1 MEKVALLSL
10 IIEWQKIV
18 SENMG
23 IVRSYQNDLL
33 DIMGSK
39 PIKIITGFRRSGKS
53 FLVQKTLA
61 SLIADQ
67 KVDPKNVLYLNFED
81 FRLSTIYNA
90 ECLNDAVQLFMN
102 EIAKPGRLILV
113 FDEIQL
119 VQGWDKLVRTLYEKH
134 RNMDIVITGSNSEL
148 LSSELGSNLAGR
160 FISLEILPFDFK
172 EFLCLR
178 NIKIATSME
187 YLENEAEIETLF
199 SEYLQYGGLPEVSSI
214 QTASAKQSYLQGVVS
229 KVILDDIV
237 KRFHIRHA
245 SVIEQLLRYL
255 FMGIGNIVSLKK
267 ISEHLNASGFSVKY
281 GTVSGF
287 VQNILQTFALFP
299 LEKFDYKQSRVFST
313 MKKYY
318 AVDHGF
324 AVLYGGYLPLYSK
337 LLENAVFLKLKR
349 SAMPVYYGRHDSG
362 KEIDFITT
370 ENHRF
375 MNNYQVSTSLNESNV
390 DRELSSFATIDRYIA
405 RGNHILLTNERKE
418 EILEYAGL
426 KIEKRNIIRWLLDL

>member
-10 IIEWQKIV
+10 IIEWQKFV
-18 SENMG
+18 SDNFG

-33 DIMGSK
+33 GMMGSK

-67 KVDPKNVLYLNFED
+67 KVDPKNILYLNFED
-81 FRLSTIYNA
+81 FRLSSVYDA
-90 ECLNDAVQLFMN
+90 ESLNDVVQLFMN
-102 EIAKPGRLILV
+102 EIAKPGHLILV
-113 FDEIQL
+113 FDEIQM
-119 VQGWDKLVRTLYEKH
+119 VQNWDKLIRTLYEKH

-160 FISLEILPFDFK
+160 FISLEVLPFDFN
-172 EFLCLR
+172 EFLRLR
-178 NIKIATSME
+178 DLKISTSIE
-187 YLENEAEIETLF
+187 YLENEAELETLF
-199 SEYLQYGGLPEVSSI
+199 SEYLQFGGLPETSSI

-237 KRFHIRHA
+237 KRFNIRHA
-245 SVIEQLLRYL
+245 SAIEQLLRYL
-255 FMGIGNIVSLKK
+255 FIGIGNIVSLKK
-267 ISEHLNASGFSVKY
+267 IVEHLNASGYEVKY
-281 GTVSGF
+281 DTVSGF

-299 LEKFDYKQSRVFST
+299 LEKFDYKQSRVFNT

-318 AVDHGF
+318 TVDHGF
-324 AVLYGGYLPLYSK
+324 SVLHGGYLPLYSK

-349 SAMPVYYGRHDSG
+349 SAMPIYYGRHESG
-362 KEIDFITT
+362 KEIDFVVT

-375 MNNYQVSTSLNESNV
+375 MTNYQVSVSLNEGNT
-390 DRELSSFATIDRYIA
+390 DRELASFASIDKYVA
-405 RGNHILLTNERKE
+405 QGKHILLTSDRRE
-418 EILEYAGL
+418 EILEYAGV
-426 KIEKRNIIRWLLDL
+426 KVEKRNIIRWLLDL